1 MSNVLTNALPVCN
14 VELKSVEERSLSI
27 RARKKVKAQIEKA
40 ERERQLQLF
49 QKRMEL
55 ARAGAI
61 FFRQGKVK
69 EAVQNYYSY
78 LEILEK
84 TKNIEKGGL
93 QPKHF
98 DNKKDIAELLL
109 LSGVF
114 WDLAKLHDRAKKKEK
129 DDRLVF
135 YLTRFVMFSKG
146 MPFQN
151 ISSELVR
158 KYLVNGLPKNRKD
171 FKDAHI
177 QLGGGKCFIATAVED
192 YCEPTTLPALR
203 IFRDEVLL
211 KSLLGTAF
219 VSIYYQ
225 IGPSL
230 ARLTLRTPEK
240 FQKWLAK
247 GFNYLAKKL

>member
-1 MSNVLTNALPVCN
+1 
-14 VELKSVEERSLSI
+14 VEDRPLSI

-40 ERERQLQLF
+40 ERERLLRLF

-55 ARAGAI
+55 ARSGAI
-61 FFRQGKVK
+61 FFREGKVK

-84 TKNIEKGGL
+84 TKNLPKGGL
-93 QPKHF
+93 EPKFF
-98 DNKKDIAELLL
+98 DHKKDIAELLL

-114 WDLAKLHDRAKKKEK
+114 WDLAKLHDRSKKKES
-129 DDRLVF
+129 DRLGY
-135 YLTRFVMFSKG
+135 YLGRFVMFSKG

-151 ISSELVR
+151 VSSELIR

-203 IFRDEVLL
+203 NFRDTKLL
-211 KSLLGTAF
+211 TNFFGKVF
-219 VSIYYQ
+219 VRFYYWA
-225 IGPSL
+225 GPSA
-230 ARLTLRTPEK
+230 ARLVLKTPEA
-240 FQKWLAK
+240 FQRSVARRLDRFAGAQK
-247 GFNYLAKKL
+247 N